1 MSCRGCGMGGPAG
14 GLLGPPPGACD
25 CIKARGWQTRAL
37 GLDGAHGR
45 WLVAAGRGSP
55 PMRHACPLVDSPLV
69 HPAAPPLLAD
79 GGRVAAG
86 WAPLSSSSLP
96 PLLLHRRRHRG
107 ARPPA
112 WARAR
117 PLPPPVPPA
126 RPPPHPV
133 RHAAWATPLR
143 CVRPCAPSARWS
155 CGHAARG
162 LADGRG
168 VTGEGGVRPGGPGGA
183 RVRVGAVRLGG
194 AWGGWAGA
202 RRRVRTRE

>member
-1 MSCRGCGMGGPAG
+1 
-14 GLLGPPPGACD
+14 
-25 CIKARGWQTRAL
+25 
-37 GLDGAHGR
+37 
-45 WLVAAGRGSP
+45 
-55 PMRHACPLVDSPLV
+55 MRHACPLVDSPLV
-69 HPAAPPLLAD
+69 HPGAAAPPLLAD

-112 WARAR
+112 RARAR

-168 VTGEGGVRPGGPGGA
+168 SRGRAECGQADRGGA
-183 RVRVGAVRLGG
+183 RACGRSAAGWGVGRLGRREK
-194 AWGGWAGA
+194 AGA
-202 RRRVRTRE
+202 DARMSRWALWAVSEAPVHLGDRPT